1 MNKNLDRIEEHL
13 RKMFEQSLPKI
24 FIGSQ
29 SNLTL
34 IENLMSVMR
43 ENLHTGINGEIHAP
57 DQFDIEVSPDD
68 INEWQIHQ
76 DILNSIGE
84 TIHSIG
90 KEEGFVFSSLPII
103 SVRPNSILEKHQ
115 TIITA
120 KINDSLSQLPDTA
133 AMAQP
138 ESDPDLLFLPENAL
152 LIIDGKTNFPLEK
165 AVINIGRHS
174 ENDLVLDDLHVSR
187 HHAQL
192 RAINYHY
199 VIFDAGSTGGI
210 FLNDRQISQATLQT
224 GDVIRVGLINLI
236 YVQDSTDGYATKAVS
251 AEKENDHTET

>member
-13 RKMFEQSLPKI
+13 RIMFEQSLPKI

-29 SNLTL
+29 SKLTL
-34 IENLMSVMR
+34 IENLMIVMR
-43 ENLHTGINGEIHAP
+43 ENLHKDIDGEIHAP

-68 INEWQIHQ
+68 INEWQVHQ
-76 DILNSIGE
+76 DILNNIAE
-84 TIHSIG
+84 TIHSLG
-90 KEEGFVFSSLPII
+90 EKEGFVFSNLPKI
-103 SVRPNSILEKHQ
+103 SVQPNSTLEKHQ
-115 TIITA
+115 TIVTA

-133 AMAQP
+133 AMAQS
-138 ESDPDLLFLPENAL
+138 ERDPGSSFIPENAL
-152 LIIDGKTNFPLEK
+152 LIIDGKTNYPLEK
-165 AVINIGRHS
+165 EVINIGRHS

-192 RAINYHY
+192 RAINHHF

-236 YVQDSTDGYATKAVS
+236 YVQDSTNGYATKAVS
-251 AEKENDHTET
+251 AEKENDYTET